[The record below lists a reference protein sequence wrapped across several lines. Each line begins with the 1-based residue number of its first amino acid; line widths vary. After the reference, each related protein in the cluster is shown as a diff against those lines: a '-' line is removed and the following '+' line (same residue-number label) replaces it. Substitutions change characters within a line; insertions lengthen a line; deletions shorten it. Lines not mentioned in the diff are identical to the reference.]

1 MNKRILALALL
12 ALVLALPFTSLA
24 QDMVSAPG
32 EFPIVEEPITL
43 HILMLGHAI
52 VEDFNTNTFTNWY
65 SERTGINLN
74 FDIAPPNEAQEVL
87 NLTIASGDLP
97 DIIVG
102 FSVDPSTLALFG
114 PQGLFLPLSGLI
126 EEQGHFIH
134 DVFAGSPQVRQL
146 ITSPD
151 GEIYGL
157 PQVNECYH
165 CFYSQRAWINSDWLE
180 NVGMGVPQTTEE
192 FVDVLTA
199 FKEQDANGN
208 GDPNDEIPLA
218 AATTG
223 WNPTID
229 GFLMNPF
236 VFSEF
241 TGQNPGPNR
250 FFEMNDGVISQNV
263 TSEGYREGLRYLN
276 RLFEA
281 GLFGEESFT
290 QPMDQIKQQVEGGDA
305 STIGVVIS
313 GAHPNFANI
322 GGDRWIKYV
331 AVPSL
336 EGPTGLRQAPFNPW
350 GVSSGQCIIN
360 SQTEHPVAAFKWC
373 DGLYDRET
381 TLRSVFGIPQWEA
394 AEGEEGQWRWAEE
407 GEPALGGDEFEAIW
421 RRLSTFGS
429 LQNVHWAQRGPSYR
443 PNHLRLGEVR
453 REDAAGLEV
462 VLLEETRV
470 AYEPYARAIE
480 DLIPPLAFTTAQA
493 AEVTELRLGIYDFAA
508 QLTAEFV
515 LGRQDLDAGWDNF
528 VATVESLGVNRLAE
542 IYQAAYDAQYG
553 G

>member
-1 MNKRILALALL
+1 MSKRIIALMLL
-12 ALVLALPFTSLA
+12 ILVLPLTA
-24 QDMVSAPG
+24 QAQEMVSGPG

-43 HILMLGHAI
+43 NILMLGHAI
-52 VEDFNTNTFTNWY
+52 VEDFSTNTFTQWY

-74 FDIAPPNEAQEVL
+74 FDIAPPNEWQEVL

-102 FSVDPSTLALFG
+102 FNVDPSTLALFG

-126 EEQGHFIH
+126 EEQGHYIH
-134 DVFAGSPQVRQL
+134 EVFEVSPQVRPL

-180 NVGMGVPQTTEE
+180 NVGMDVPQTTEE

-208 GDPNDEIPLA
+208 GDPDDEIPLA

-241 TGQNPGPNR
+241 TGQTPGPNR
-250 FFEMNDGVISQNV
+250 YFEMNDGVISENV
-263 TSEGYREGLRYLN
+263 TSEGYRDGLKYLN
-276 RLFEA
+276 RLYSL

-305 STIGVVIS
+305 PTIGVVIS

-322 GGDRWIKYV
+322 GGDRWKKYI

-350 GVSSGQCIIN
+350 GVGSGQCTIN
-360 SQTEHPVAAFKWC
+360 SQTEHPMAAFKWC

-394 AEGEEGQWRWAEE
+394 AEGEEGQWQWAEE
-407 GEPALGGDEFEAIW
+407 GEPSLGGDEFTSIW

-453 REDAAGLEV
+453 RDDAAGLEV
-462 VLLEETRV
+462 VLYEETKV
-470 AYEPYARAIE
+470 NYEPYARAIE

-493 AEVTELRLGIYDFAA
+493 AEVTDLRLGINDYVA
-508 QLTAEFV
+508 QMTAEFV
-515 LGRQDLDAGWDNF
+515 LGRQDIDAGWDNF
-528 VATVESLGVNRLAE
+528 VATIESLGINRVAE

>member
-1 MNKRILALALL
+1 MFKRRFTFVLLLLILALPLTA
-12 ALVLALPFTSLA
+12 TG
-24 QDMVSAPG
+24 QDMVSGPG

-43 HILMLGHAI
+43 DILMLGHAI
-52 VEDFNTNTFTNWY
+52 VEEFPTNTFTQWY
-65 SERTGINLN
+65 SERTGINLD
-74 FDIAPPNEAQEVL
+74 FDIAPPNEDREVL

-102 FSVDPSTLALFG
+102 FTVNPSTLALFG

-126 EEQGHFIH
+126 EEHGHYINE
-134 DVFAGSPQVRQL
+134 VFEGSPQVRPL

-165 CFYSQRAWINSDWLE
+165 CFYAQRAWINQDWLD
-180 NVGMGVPQTTEE
+180 NVGMGVPQTTDEL
-192 FVDVLTA
+192 FDVLTS

-223 WNPTID
+223 WNTNID

-236 VFSEF
+236 VATEF
-241 TGQNPGPNR
+241 KGNNQ
-250 FFEMNDGVISQNV
+250 FFDMNGGVISQTV
-263 TSEGYREGLRYLN
+263 TSEGYREGLRYLHM
-276 RLFEA
+276 LFAA

-290 QPMDQIKQQVEGGDA
+290 QPADQVKQQVEGGDT
-305 STIGVVIS
+305 STIGVVLA
-313 GAHPNFANI
+313 GAHSVFANI
-322 GGDRWIKYV
+322 GGDRWLRYV
-331 AVPSL
+331 AIPSL
-336 EGPTGLRQAPFNPW
+336 EGPMGVRQAPFNPW
-350 GVSSGQCIIN
+350 GVGSGQCVIN
-360 SQTEHPVAAFKWC
+360 AKTEHPEAAFKWC

-381 TLRSVFGIPQWEA
+381 TLRSVFGVPQWEA
-394 AEGEEGQWRWAEE
+394 EAAGEAGQWRWAEE
-407 GEPALGGDEFEAIW
+407 GEPALGPEFESIW
-421 RRLSTFGS
+421 RRLSTFGT

-453 REDAAGLEV
+453 RDDAGGLEV
-462 VLLEETRV
+462 VLYEQTK
-470 AYEPYARAIE
+470 ANYEPYARDIA
-480 DLIPPLAFTTAQA
+480 DVIPPLAFTTAQA
-493 AEVTELRLGIYDFAA
+493 AEVTELRLGINDYVA

-515 LGRQDLDAGWDNF
+515 LGRQDLAAGWDNF
-528 VATVESLGVNRLAE
+528 VATLEALGINRMVE
-542 IYQAAYDAQYG
+542 IYQTAYDAQYG

>member
-1 MNKRILALALL
+1 MTRKLQTLVLLLALL
-12 ALVLALPFTSLA
+12 ALPLMA
-24 QDMVSAPG
+24 QSQDVSGPG
-32 EFPIVEEPITL
+32 EFPIVDEPITL
-43 HILMLGHAI
+43 NVLMLGHAI
-52 VEDFNTNTFTNWY
+52 VEDFNTNTFTHWY
-65 SERTGINLN
+65 SERTGISVE

-97 DIIVG
+97 DVIVG
-102 FSVDPSTLALFG
+102 FTVDPSTLALFG
-114 PQGLFLPLSGLI
+114 PQGLFLPLSDLI
-126 EEQGHFIH
+126 ESQGHYVH
-134 DVFAGSPQVRQL
+134 EVFAGSPQVLPL

-151 GEIYGL
+151 GEVYGL

-165 CFYSQRAWINSDWLE
+165 CFYSQRAWINSDWLA

-208 GDPNDEIPLA
+208 GDPDDEIPLA

-223 WNPTID
+223 WNGNID
-229 GFLMNPF
+229 GFLLNPF
-236 VFSEF
+236 VLSEF
-241 TGQNPGPNR
+241 NGQNR
-250 FFEMNDGVISQNV
+250 YFEQNNGVITQNV

-276 RLFEA
+276 RLFSA

-290 QPMDQIKQQVEGGDA
+290 QPMGQVKQQVEGGDA
-305 STIGVVIS
+305 PTIGVVIA
-313 GAHPNFANI
+313 GAHSNFSNI
-322 GGDRWIKYV
+322 GGDRWKKYV

-336 EGPTGLRQAPFNPW
+336 EGPSGLRQAPFNPW
-350 GVSSGQCIIN
+350 GVGSGQCVIN
-360 SQTEHPVAAFKWC
+360 AQTEHPVAAFKWC
-373 DGLYDRET
+373 DGLYERET
-381 TLRSVFGIPQWEA
+381 TLRSVFGIPLWEA
-394 AEGEEGQWRWAEE
+394 AEGEDGQWRWAEA

-453 REDAAGLEV
+453 RDDAGGLEV

-470 AYEPYARAIE
+470 AYEPHARDIE
-480 DLIPPLAFTTAQA
+480 DLIPPLALTTAQA
-493 AEVTELRLGIYDFAA
+493 AEVTELRLAITDYVA
-508 QLTAEFV
+508 QMTAEFV
-515 LGRQDLDAGWDNF
+515 LGRTSIDDGWDSF
-528 VATVESLGVNRLAE
+528 VATLESLGINRMAE

>member
-1 MNKRILALALL
+1 MTRRICALAILILALALPL
-12 ALVLALPFTSLA
+12 TASGQEA
-24 QDMVSAPG
+24 VSGPG
-32 EFPIVEEPITL
+32 EFPIVEEAITL
-43 HILMLGHAI
+43 DVLMLGHAI
-52 VEDFNTNTFTNWY
+52 VEDFNTNTFTDWY
-65 SERTGINLN
+65 SAKTGISVN
-74 FDIAPPNEAQEVL
+74 FSIAPPNEAQEVL

-97 DIIVG
+97 DVIVG
-102 FSVDPSTLALFG
+102 FTVDPSTLALFG
-114 PQGLFLPLSGLI
+114 PQGLFLPLGGLI

-134 DVFAGSPQVRQL
+134 EVFAGSPQVLPL

-180 NVGMGVPQTTEE
+180 NVGMGVPETTDQL
-192 FVDVLTA
+192 VDVLTA

-223 WNPTID
+223 WNGNID

-236 VFSEF
+236 VLSEF
-241 TGQNPGPNR
+241 NGQNR
-250 FFEMNDGVISQNV
+250 FFEQNDGVISQTV

-276 RLFEA
+276 QLFSA

-305 STIGVVIS
+305 PTIGVVIS

-322 GGDRWIKYV
+322 GGDRWLKYV

-336 EGPTGLRQAPFNPW
+336 EGPSGLRQAPFNPW
-350 GVSSGQCIIN
+350 GVGSGQCVIN
-360 SQTEHPVAAFKWC
+360 ARTEHPTAAFKWC

-381 TLRSVFGIPQWEA
+381 TLRSVFGIPLWEA
-394 AEGEEGQWRWAEE
+394 EAQGVEGQWRWAEE
-407 GEPALGGDEFEAIW
+407 GEPALGGDEFESIW

-453 REDAAGLEV
+453 RDDAGGLEV

-470 AYEPYARAIE
+470 AYEPYARDIE
-480 DLIPPLAFTTAQA
+480 DLIPPLALTTAQA
-493 AEVTELRLGIYDFAA
+493 AEVTELRLAITDYVA
-508 QLTAEFV
+508 QMTAEFV
-515 LGRQDLDAGWDNF
+515 LGRQDIDAGWDNF
-528 VATVESLGVNRLAE
+528 VATLEALGINRMAE

>member
-1 MNKRILALALL
+1 
-12 ALVLALPFTSLA
+12 
-24 QDMVSAPG
+24 MVSGPG
-32 EFPIVEEPITL
+32 EFPIVDEPITL
-43 HILMLGHAI
+43 NILMLGHAI
-52 VEDFNTNTFTNWY
+52 VEDFNTNTFTHWY

-74 FDIAPPNEAQEVL
+74 FDIAPPNEWQEVL

-102 FSVDPSTLALFG
+102 FTVDPSTLALFG
-114 PQGLFLPLSGLI
+114 PQGLFLPLSDLI

-134 DVFAGSPQVRQL
+134 DVFAGSPQVLPL

-165 CFYSQRAWINSDWLE
+165 CFYSQRAWINSDWLA
-180 NVGMGVPQTTEE
+180 NVGMDVPQTTDE

-223 WNPTID
+223 WNGNID
-229 GFLMNPF
+229 GFLLNPF
-236 VFSEF
+236 VLSEF
-241 TGQNPGPNR
+241 AGQNR
-250 FFEMNDGVISQNV
+250 FFEQNDGVITQNV

-276 RLFEA
+276 RLFSA

-305 STIGVVIS
+305 PTIGVVIS

-350 GVSSGQCIIN
+350 GVASGQCTIN

-373 DGLYDRET
+373 DGLYDREA

-407 GEPALGGDEFEAIW
+407 GEGALGGDAFEAIW
-421 RRLSTFGS
+421 RRLSTFGT

-453 REDAAGLEV
+453 RDDAAGLEV

-470 AYEPYARAIE
+470 AYEPYARSIE

-493 AEVTELRLGIYDFAA
+493 AEVTELRLGINDYVA
-508 QLTAEFV
+508 QMTAEFV

-528 VATVESLGVNRLAE
+528 VATLESLGVNRLAE

>member
-1 MNKRILALALL
+1 MSKRIFT
-12 ALVLALPFTSLA
+12 LVLLLCLLSLPMSA
-24 QDMVSAPG
+24 AGQDAVSAPG
-32 EFPIVEEPITL
+32 EFPVVEEPITL
-43 HILMLGHAI
+43 NILMLGHAI
-52 VEDFNTNTFTNWY
+52 VEDFPTNSFTHWY

-74 FDIAPPNEAQEVL
+74 FDIAPPNEGTEVL

-97 DIIVG
+97 DIMVG
-102 FSVDPSTLALFG
+102 FNVDPSTLALFG

-126 EEQGHFIH
+126 EEQGHYIH
-134 DVFAGSPQVRQL
+134 EVFEVSPQVRPL

-165 CFYSQRAWINSDWLE
+165 CFYSQRAWINSDWLA
-180 NVGMGVPQTTEE
+180 NLGLAVPTTTDE
-192 FVDVLTA
+192 FIDVLTA

-208 GDPNDEIPLA
+208 GDPNDEVPLA

-223 WNPTID
+223 WNANID
-229 GFLMNPF
+229 GFLLNPF

-241 TGQNPGPNR
+241 NGQNR
-250 FFEMNDGVISQNV
+250 HFEMNDGVITQNV
-263 TSEGYREGLRYLN
+263 TSEGYREGLRFLKT
-276 RLFEA
+276 LFSN

-290 QPMDQIKQQVEGGDA
+290 QPMPQIKQQVEGGDA
-305 STIGVVIS
+305 PTVGVVIA
-313 GAHPNFANI
+313 GAHSNFSNI

-336 EGPTGLRQAPFNPW
+336 IGPSGLQQAPFNPW
-350 GVSSGQCIIN
+350 GVGSGQCVIN
-360 SQTEHPVAAFKWC
+360 ARTEHPVAAFKWC

-381 TLRSVFGIPQWEA
+381 TLRSVFGIPQWEV
-394 AEGEEGQWRWAEE
+394 AEGEAGQWRWAEE
-407 GEPALGGDEFEAIW
+407 GEPALGGDEYESIW

-453 REDAAGLEV
+453 RDDAAGLEV
-462 VLLEETRV
+462 VLLEQTR
-470 AYEPYARAIE
+470 ANYEPHARDIA
-480 DLIPPLAFTTAQA
+480 DVIPPLAMTTAQA
-493 AEVTELRLGIYDFAA
+493 AEVTDLRLGITDYVA
-508 QLTAEFV
+508 QMTAEFV
-515 LGRQDLDAGWDNF
+515 LGRTDLDAGWDTF
-528 VATVESLGVNRLAE
+528 VATLEAMGVNRVAE
-542 IYQAAYDAQYG
+542 IYQTAYDAQYG

>member
-1 MNKRILALALL
+1 MFKRRFTFVLLLLILALPLTA
-12 ALVLALPFTSLA
+12 TG
-24 QDMVSAPG
+24 QDMVSGPG

-43 HILMLGHAI
+43 DILMLGHAI
-52 VEDFNTNTFTNWY
+52 VEEFPTNTFTQWY
-65 SERTGINLN
+65 SERTGINLD
-74 FDIAPPNEAQEVL
+74 FDIAPPNEDREVL

-102 FSVDPSTLALFG
+102 FTVNPSTLALFG

-126 EEQGHFIH
+126 EEHGHYINE
-134 DVFAGSPQVRQL
+134 VFEGSPQVRPL

-165 CFYSQRAWINSDWLE
+165 CFYAQRAWINQDWLD
-180 NVGMGVPQTTEE
+180 NVGMGVPQTTDEL
-192 FVDVLTA
+192 FDVLTA

-223 WNPTID
+223 WNTNID

-236 VFSEF
+236 VATEF
-241 TGQNPGPNR
+241 KGNNQ
-250 FFEMNDGVISQNV
+250 FFDMNGGVISQTV
-263 TSEGYREGLRYLN
+263 TSEGYREGLRYLHT
-276 RLFEA
+276 LFAA

-290 QPMDQIKQQVEGGDA
+290 QPADQVKQQVEGGDT
-305 STIGVVIS
+305 STIGVVLA
-313 GAHPNFANI
+313 GAHSVFANI
-322 GGDRWIKYV
+322 GGDRWLRYV
-331 AVPSL
+331 AIPSL
-336 EGPTGLRQAPFNPW
+336 EGPMGVRQAPFNPW
-350 GVSSGQCIIN
+350 GVGSGQCVIN
-360 SQTEHPVAAFKWC
+360 AKTEHPEAAFKWC

-381 TLRSVFGIPQWEA
+381 TLRSVFGVPQWEA
-394 AEGEEGQWRWAEE
+394 EAAGEAGQWRWAEE
-407 GEPALGGDEFEAIW
+407 GEPALGPEFESIW
-421 RRLSTFGS
+421 RRLSTFGT

-453 REDAAGLEV
+453 RDDAGGLEV
-462 VLLEETRV
+462 VLYEQTK
-470 AYEPYARAIE
+470 ANYEPYARDIA
-480 DLIPPLAFTTAQA
+480 DVIPPLAFTTAQA
-493 AEVTELRLGIYDFAA
+493 AEVTELRLGIIDYVA

-515 LGRQDLDAGWDNF
+515 LGRQDLAAGWDNF
-528 VATVESLGVNRLAE
+528 VATLEALGINRMVE
-542 IYQAAYDAQYG
+542 IYQTAYDAQYG

>member
-1 MNKRILALALL
+1 MFKRRFTFVLLLLILALPLTA
-12 ALVLALPFTSLA
+12 TG
-24 QDMVSAPG
+24 QDMVSGPG

-43 HILMLGHAI
+43 DILMLGHAI
-52 VEDFNTNTFTNWY
+52 VEEFPTNTFTQWY
-65 SERTGINLN
+65 SERTGINLD
-74 FDIAPPNEAQEVL
+74 FDIAPPNEDREVL

-102 FSVDPSTLALFG
+102 FTVNPSTLALFG

-126 EEQGHFIH
+126 EEHGHYINE
-134 DVFAGSPQVRQL
+134 VFEGSPQVRPL

-165 CFYSQRAWINSDWLE
+165 CFYAQRAWINQDWLD
-180 NVGMGVPQTTEE
+180 NVGMGVPQTTDEL
-192 FVDVLTA
+192 FDVLTA

-223 WNPTID
+223 WNTNID

-236 VFSEF
+236 VATEF
-241 TGQNPGPNR
+241 KGNNQ
-250 FFEMNDGVISQNV
+250 FFDMNGGVISQTV
-263 TSEGYREGLRYLN
+263 TSEGYREGLRYLHM
-276 RLFEA
+276 LFAA

-290 QPMDQIKQQVEGGDA
+290 QPADQVKQQVEGGDT
-305 STIGVVIS
+305 STIGVVLA
-313 GAHPNFANI
+313 GAHSVFANI
-322 GGDRWIKYV
+322 GGDRWLRYV
-331 AVPSL
+331 AIPSL
-336 EGPTGLRQAPFNPW
+336 EGPMGVRQAPFNPW
-350 GVSSGQCIIN
+350 GVGSGQCVIN
-360 SQTEHPVAAFKWC
+360 AKTEHPEAAFKWC

-381 TLRSVFGIPQWEA
+381 TLRSVFGVPQWEA
-394 AEGEEGQWRWAEE
+394 EAAGEAGQWRWAEE
-407 GEPALGGDEFEAIW
+407 GEPALGPEFESIW
-421 RRLSTFGS
+421 RRLSTFGT

-453 REDAAGLEV
+453 RDDAGGLEV
-462 VLLEETRV
+462 VLYEQTK
-470 AYEPYARAIE
+470 ANYEPYARDIA
-480 DLIPPLAFTTAQA
+480 DVIPPLAFTTAQA
-493 AEVTELRLGIYDFAA
+493 AEVTELRLGINDYVA

-515 LGRQDLDAGWDNF
+515 LGRQDLAAGWDNF
-528 VATVESLGVNRLAE
+528 VATLEALGINRMVE
-542 IYQAAYDAQYG
+542 IYQTAYDAQYG

>member
-1 MNKRILALALL
+1 MSKRIIALTLL
-12 ALVLALPFTSLA
+12 ILVLALPLTASG
-24 QDMVSAPG
+24 QEMVSGPG

-43 HILMLGHAI
+43 NILMLGHAI
-52 VEDFNTNTFTNWY
+52 VEDFSTNTFTNWY

-102 FSVDPSTLALFG
+102 FDVDPSTLALFG
-114 PQGLFLPLSGLI
+114 PQGLFLPLNDLI

-134 DVFAGSPQVRQL
+134 EVFEVSPQVRPL

-165 CFYSQRAWINSDWLE
+165 CFYSQRAWINSDWLA
-180 NVGMGVPQTTEE
+180 NVGMDVPQTTEE

-208 GDPNDEIPLA
+208 GDPDDEIPLA

-229 GFLMNPF
+229 GFLLNPF

-250 FFEMNDGVISQNV
+250 YFEMNDGVITQNV

-276 RLFEA
+276 RLFAA

-305 STIGVVIS
+305 PTIGVVIS

-322 GGDRWIKYV
+322 GGDRWKKYI

-350 GVSSGQCIIN
+350 GVGSGQCTIN
-360 SQTEHPVAAFKWC
+360 SRTEHPVAAFKWC

-394 AEGEEGQWRWAEE
+394 AEGEEGQWQWAEE
-407 GEPALGGDEFEAIW
+407 GEPSLGGEEFPAIW

-453 REDAAGLEV
+453 RDDAAGLEV
-462 VLLEETRV
+462 VLYEETKV
-470 AYEPYARAIE
+470 NYEPYARDIE

-493 AEVTELRLGIYDFAA
+493 AEVTDLRLGINDFVA
-508 QLTAEFV
+508 QMTAEFV
-515 LGRQDLDAGWDNF
+515 LGRQDIDAGWDNF
-528 VATVESLGVNRLAE
+528 VATLESLGINRVAE

>member
-1 MNKRILALALL
+1 MSKRIIALSLFVLLLSLPLAA
-12 ALVLALPFTSLA
+12 SG
-24 QDMVSAPG
+24 QDMVSGPG

-43 HILMLGHAI
+43 DILMLGHAI
-52 VEDFNTNTFTNWY
+52 VEDFNTNTFTHWY
-65 SERTGINLN
+65 SERTGINLT
-74 FDIAPPNEAQEVL
+74 FDIAPPNEWQEVL

-102 FSVDPSTLALFG
+102 FTVDPSTLALFG

-126 EEQGHFIH
+126 EEHGHFIH
-134 DVFAGSPQVRQL
+134 EVFEGSPQVRPL
-146 ITSPD
+146 VTSPD

-165 CFYSQRAWINSDWLE
+165 CFYSQRAWINSDWLA
-180 NVGMGVPQTTEE
+180 NVGMDVPQTTEE

-223 WNPTID
+223 WNGNID
-229 GFLMNPF
+229 GFLLNPF
-236 VFSEF
+236 VLSEF
-241 TGQNPGPNR
+241 TGQNR
-250 FFEMNDGVISQNV
+250 FFEQNDGVISQTV
-263 TSEGYREGLRYLN
+263 TSEGYREGLRYLH
-276 RLFEA
+276 RLFAA

-305 STIGVVIS
+305 PTIGVVIS

-322 GGDRWIKYV
+322 GGERWLKYV

-350 GVSSGQCIIN
+350 GVGSGQCTI
-360 SQTEHPVAAFKWC
+360 SSRTEHPVAAFKWC
-373 DGLYDRET
+373 DGLYERET

-394 AEGEEGQWRWAEE
+394 AEGEDGQWRWAEE
-407 GEPALGGDEFEAIW
+407 GEPALGGDEFETIW

-453 REDAAGLEV
+453 REDAGGLEV

-470 AYEPYARAIE
+470 AYEPYARDIE

-493 AEVTELRLGIYDFAA
+493 AEVTELRLGINDYVA
-508 QLTAEFV
+508 QMTAEFV
-515 LGRQDLDAGWDNF
+515 LGRQDLDSGWDNF
-528 VATVESLGVNRLAE
+528 VATLESLGVNRLAE

>member
-1 MNKRILALALL
+1 MFKRRFTFVLLLLILALPLTA
-12 ALVLALPFTSLA
+12 TG
-24 QDMVSAPG
+24 QDMVSGPG

-43 HILMLGHAI
+43 DILMLGHAI
-52 VEDFNTNTFTNWY
+52 VEEFPTNTFTQWY
-65 SERTGINLN
+65 SERTGINLD
-74 FDIAPPNEAQEVL
+74 FDIAPPNEDREVL

-102 FSVDPSTLALFG
+102 FTVNPSTLALFG

-126 EEQGHFIH
+126 EEHGHYINE
-134 DVFAGSPQVRQL
+134 VFEGSPQVRPL

-165 CFYSQRAWINSDWLE
+165 CFYAQRAWINQDWLD
-180 NVGMGVPQTTEE
+180 NVGMGVPQTTDEL
-192 FVDVLTA
+192 FDVLTA

-223 WNPTID
+223 WNTNID

-236 VFSEF
+236 VATEF
-241 TGQNPGPNR
+241 KGNNQ
-250 FFEMNDGVISQNV
+250 FFDMNGGVISQTV
-263 TSEGYREGLRYLN
+263 TSEGYREGLRYLHT
-276 RLFEA
+276 LFAA

-290 QPMDQIKQQVEGGDA
+290 QPADQVKQQVEGGDT
-305 STIGVVIS
+305 STIGVVLA
-313 GAHPNFANI
+313 GAHSVFANI
-322 GGDRWIKYV
+322 GGDRWLKYV
-331 AVPSL
+331 AIPSL
-336 EGPTGLRQAPFNPW
+336 EGPMGVRQAPFNPW
-350 GVSSGQCIIN
+350 GVGSGQCVIN
-360 SQTEHPVAAFKWC
+360 AKTEHPEAAFKWC

-381 TLRSVFGIPQWEA
+381 TLRSVFGVPQWEA
-394 AEGEEGQWRWAEE
+394 EAAGEAGQWRWAEE
-407 GEPALGGDEFEAIW
+407 GEPALGPEFESIW
-421 RRLSTFGS
+421 RRLSTFGT

-453 REDAAGLEV
+453 RDDAGGLEV
-462 VLLEETRV
+462 VLYEQTK
-470 AYEPYARAIE
+470 ANYEPYARDIA
-480 DLIPPLAFTTAQA
+480 DVIPPLAFTTAQA
-493 AEVTELRLGIYDFAA
+493 AEVTELRLGINDYVA

-515 LGRQDLDAGWDNF
+515 LGRQDLAAGWDNF
-528 VATVESLGVNRLAE
+528 VATLEALGINRMVE
-542 IYQAAYDAQYG
+542 IYQTAYDAQYG

>member
-1 MNKRILALALL
+1 MSKRLL
-12 ALVLALPFTSLA
+12 ALTVFVLLLALPLTASG
-24 QDMVSAPG
+24 QDTVSGAG
-32 EFPIVEEPITL
+32 EFPIVDEPITL
-43 HILMLGHAI
+43 DILMLGHAI
-52 VEDFNTNTFTNWY
+52 VEDFNTNTFTDWY
-65 SERTGINLN
+65 SARTGINLS
-74 FDIAPPNEAQEVL
+74 FDIAPPNEWQEVL

-102 FSVDPSTLALFG
+102 FNVDPSTLALFG
-114 PQGLFLPLSGLI
+114 PQGLFLPLSDLI
-126 EEQGHFIH
+126 EEQGHYIH
-134 DVFAGSPQVRQL
+134 EVFAGSPQVRPL
-146 ITSPD
+146 VTSPD

-165 CFYSQRAWINSDWLE
+165 CFYSQRAWINSDWLA
-180 NVGMGVPQTTEE
+180 NVGMDVPQTTEE
-192 FVDVLTA
+192 LVDVLTA

-223 WNPTID
+223 WNGNID
-229 GFLMNPF
+229 GFLLNPF
-236 VFSEF
+236 VLSEF
-241 TGQNPGPNR
+241 TGQNR
-250 FFEMNDGVISQNV
+250 FFEQNDGVITQTV
-263 TSEGYREGLRYLN
+263 TSEGYREGLAYLH
-276 RLFEA
+276 RLFSN

-305 STIGVVIS
+305 PTIGVVIS

-322 GGDRWIKYV
+322 GGERWKKYV

-336 EGPTGLRQAPFNPW
+336 EGPSGLRQAPFNPW
-350 GVSSGQCIIN
+350 GVGSGQCVIN
-360 SQTEHPVAAFKWC
+360 ARTEHPTAAFKWC

-381 TLRSVFGIPQWEA
+381 TLRSVFGIPEWEA
-394 AEGEEGQWRWAEE
+394 AEGEDGQWRWAEE
-407 GEPALGGDEFEAIW
+407 GEPSLGGEGFDSIW

-453 REDAAGLEV
+453 RDDAAGLEV
-462 VLLEETRV
+462 VLYEETKV

-480 DLIPPLAFTTAQA
+480 DLIPPLALTTAQA
-493 AEVTELRLGIYDFAA
+493 AEVTELRLAITDYVA
-508 QLTAEFV
+508 QMTAEFV
-515 LGRQDLDAGWDNF
+515 LGRQDIDAGWDGF
-528 VATVESLGVNRLAE
+528 VATLESLGINRMAE
-542 IYQAAYDAQYG
+542 IYQAAYEAQYG

>member
-1 MNKRILALALL
+1 MSKRLIALCLFALM
-12 ALVLALPFTSLA
+12 LALPLA
-24 QDMVSAPG
+24 ASGQEMVSGPG

-43 HILMLGHAI
+43 NILMLGHAI
-52 VEDFNTNTFTNWY
+52 VEDFNTNVFTDWY
-65 SERTGINLN
+65 SERTGINLS

-102 FSVDPSTLALFG
+102 FTVDPSTLALFG
-114 PQGLFLPLSGLI
+114 PQGLFLPLSDLI

-134 DVFAGSPQVRQL
+134 EVFEGSPQVRPL
-146 ITSPD
+146 VTSPD

-165 CFYSQRAWINSDWLE
+165 CFYSQRAWINSDWLA
-180 NVGMGVPQTTEE
+180 NVGMDVPQTTDE

-223 WNPTID
+223 WNGNID
-229 GFLMNPF
+229 GFLLNPF
-236 VFSEF
+236 VLSEF
-241 TGQNPGPNR
+241 TGQNR
-250 FFEMNDGVISQNV
+250 FVEQNDGVISQTV
-263 TSEGYREGLRYLN
+263 TSDGYREGLRYLH
-276 RLFEA
+276 RLFSN

-305 STIGVVIS
+305 PTIGVVIS

-331 AVPSL
+331 AVPAL

-350 GVSSGQCIIN
+350 GVGSGQCTIS

-373 DGLYDRET
+373 DGLYERET

-407 GEPALGGDEFEAIW
+407 GEGALGGDEFEAIW
-421 RRLSTFGS
+421 RRLSTFGT

-480 DLIPPLAFTTAQA
+480 DLIPPLALTRAQA
-493 AEVTELRLGIYDFAA
+493 AEVTELRLTVTDFVA
-508 QLTAEFV
+508 QMTAEFV
-515 LGRQDLDAGWDNF
+515 LGRQDIDTGWDNF
-528 VATVESLGVNRLAE
+528 VATVESLGVNRLVE
-542 IYQAAYDAQYG
+542 IYQTAYDAQYG

>member
-1 MNKRILALALL
+1 MSKRIIALMLL
-12 ALVLALPFTSLA
+12 ILVLPLTA
-24 QDMVSAPG
+24 QAQEMVSGPG

-43 HILMLGHAI
+43 NILMLGHAI
-52 VEDFNTNTFTNWY
+52 VEDFSTNTFTNWY

-74 FDIAPPNEAQEVL
+74 FDIAPPNEWQEVL

-102 FSVDPSTLALFG
+102 FNVDPSTLALFG
-114 PQGLFLPLSGLI
+114 PQGLFLPLSDLI

-134 DVFAGSPQVRQL
+134 EVFEVSPQVRPL

-180 NVGMGVPQTTEE
+180 NVGMDVPQTTEE

-208 GDPNDEIPLA
+208 GDPDDEIPLA

-241 TGQNPGPNR
+241 TGQTPGPNR
-250 FFEMNDGVISQNV
+250 YFEMNDGVISQNV
-263 TSEGYREGLRYLN
+263 TSEGYRDGLKYLN
-276 RLFEA
+276 RLYSL

-305 STIGVVIS
+305 PTIGVVIS

-322 GGDRWIKYV
+322 GGDRWKKYI

-350 GVSSGQCIIN
+350 GVGSGQCTIN
-360 SQTEHPVAAFKWC
+360 SQTEHPMAAFKWC

-394 AEGEEGQWRWAEE
+394 AEGEEGQWQWAEE
-407 GEPALGGDEFEAIW
+407 GEPSLGGDEFTSIW

-453 REDAAGLEV
+453 RDDAAGLEV
-462 VLLEETRV
+462 VLYEETKV
-470 AYEPYARAIE
+470 NYEPYARAIE

-493 AEVTELRLGIYDFAA
+493 AEVTDLRLGINDYVA
-508 QLTAEFV
+508 QMTAEFV
-515 LGRQDLDAGWDNF
+515 LGRQDIDAGWDNF
-528 VATVESLGVNRLAE
+528 VATIESLGINRVAE

>member
-1 MNKRILALALL
+1 
-12 ALVLALPFTSLA
+12 
-24 QDMVSAPG
+24 
-32 EFPIVEEPITL
+32 
-43 HILMLGHAI
+43 MLGHAI
-52 VEDFNTNTFTNWY
+52 VEDFNTNTFTDWY
-65 SERTGINLN
+65 SERTGININ
-74 FDIAPPNEAQEVL
+74 FSIAPPNEGTEVL

-102 FSVDPSTLALFG
+102 FTVDPSTLALFG
-114 PQGLFLPLSGLI
+114 PQGLFLPLNDLI
-126 EEQGHFIH
+126 ESQGHYIH
-134 DVFAGSPQVRQL
+134 EVFAGSPQVRPL
-146 ITSPD
+146 VTSPD

-165 CFYSQRAWINSDWLE
+165 CFYSQRAWINSDWLAA
-180 NVGMGVPQTTEE
+180 VGMDVPQTTEE
-192 FVDVLTA
+192 FFDVLTA

-223 WNPTID
+223 WNGNID

-241 TGQNPGPNR
+241 AGQNR
-250 FFEMNDGVISQNV
+250 FFEQNDGVITQNV
-263 TSEGYREGLRYLN
+263 TSEGYREGLRYLH
-276 RLFEA
+276 RLYAA

-305 STIGVVIS
+305 PTIGVVIS

-322 GGDRWIKYV
+322 GGDRWQKYV

-336 EGPTGLRQAPFNPW
+336 EGPSGLRQAPFNPW
-350 GVSSGQCIIN
+350 GVGSGQCTIN
-360 SQTEHPVAAFKWC
+360 SRTEHPAAAFKWC
-373 DGLYDRET
+373 DGLYDREA

-407 GEPALGGDEFEAIW
+407 GEGALGGDEFEAIW
-421 RRLSTFGS
+421 RRLSTFGT

-453 REDAAGLEV
+453 RDDAGGLEV

-470 AYEPYARAIE
+470 AYEPYARDIE
-480 DLIPPLAFTTAQA
+480 DLIPPLALTTMQA
-493 AEVTELRLGIYDFAA
+493 AEVTELRLAITDYVA
-508 QLTAEFV
+508 QMTAEFV

-528 VATVESLGVNRLAE
+528 VATLESLGINRVAE
-542 IYQAAYDAQYG
+542 IYQVAYDAQYG

>member
-1 MNKRILALALL
+1 MFKRLISIII
-12 ALVLALPFTSLA
+12 LVLLLSLPLTA
-24 QDMVSAPG
+24 VGQDMVSGPG

-43 HILMLGHAI
+43 EVLMLGHAI
-52 VEDFNTNTFTNWY
+52 VEDFSTNTFTNWY
-65 SERTGINLN
+65 SERTGINLD
-74 FDIAPPNEAQEVL
+74 FDIAPPNEMQAVL

-97 DIIVG
+97 DVIVG
-102 FSVDPSTLALFG
+102 FTVDPSTLALFG
-114 PQGLFLPLSGLI
+114 PQGLFLPLSDLI

-134 DVFAGSPQVRQL
+134 EVFDVSPQVRPL

-180 NVGMGVPQTTEE
+180 NVGMGVPQTTDE
-192 FVDVLTA
+192 FIDVLTA

-223 WNPTID
+223 WNGNID
-229 GFLMNPF
+229 GFLLNPF
-236 VFSEF
+236 VLSEF
-241 TGQNPGPNR
+241 SGQNR
-250 FFEMNDGVISQNV
+250 FFELNDGVISQTV
-263 TSEGYREGLRYLN
+263 TSEGYREGLRYLKQ
-276 RLFEA
+276 LYSL

-305 STIGVVIS
+305 PTIGVVIS

-322 GGDRWIKYV
+322 GGDRWKKYV

-336 EGPTGLRQAPFNPW
+336 EGPSGLRQAPFNPW
-350 GVSSGQCIIN
+350 GVGSGQCVIN
-360 SQTEHPVAAFKWC
+360 AQTEHPTTAFKWC

-381 TLRSVFGIPQWEA
+381 TLRSVFGVPQWEA
-394 AEGEEGQWRWAEE
+394 AEGEDGQWRWAEA
-407 GEPALGGDEFEAIW
+407 GEPSLGGDEFESIW

-453 REDAAGLEV
+453 RDDTAGLEI
-462 VLLEETRV
+462 VLFEQTKV
-470 AYEPYARAIE
+470 NYEPYARAIE

-493 AEVTELRLGIYDFAA
+493 AEVTELRLGITDFVA
-508 QLTAEFV
+508 QMTAEFV

-528 VATVESLGVNRLAE
+528 VATIEALGIDRMVE
-542 IYQAAYDAQYG
+542 IYQVAYDAQFG

>member
-1 MNKRILALALL
+1 MSKRIIALTLL
-12 ALVLALPFTSLA
+12 ILVLPLMA
-24 QDMVSAPG
+24 QAQEMVSGPG

-43 HILMLGHAI
+43 NILMLGHAI
-52 VEDFNTNTFTNWY
+52 VEDFSTNTFTNWY

-74 FDIAPPNEAQEVL
+74 FDIAPPNEWQEVL

-102 FSVDPSTLALFG
+102 FNVDPSTLALFG

-126 EEQGHFIH
+126 EEQGHYIH
-134 DVFAGSPQVRQL
+134 EVFETSPQVRPL

-180 NVGMGVPQTTEE
+180 NVGMDVPQTTEE

-208 GDPNDEIPLA
+208 GDPDDEIPLA

-241 TGQNPGPNR
+241 TGQTPGPNR
-250 FFEMNDGVISQNV
+250 YFEMNDGVITENV
-263 TSEGYREGLRYLN
+263 TSEGYRDGLKYLN
-276 RLFEA
+276 RLYSL

-305 STIGVVIS
+305 PTIGVVIS

-322 GGDRWIKYV
+322 GGDRWKKYI

-350 GVSSGQCIIN
+350 GVGSGQCTIN
-360 SQTEHPVAAFKWC
+360 SRTEHPMAAFKWC
-373 DGLYDRET
+373 DGLYDREA

-394 AEGEEGQWRWAEE
+394 AEGEEGQWQWAEE
-407 GEPALGGDEFEAIW
+407 GEPSLGGDEFTSIW

-453 REDAAGLEV
+453 RDDAAGLEV
-462 VLLEETRV
+462 VLYEETK
-470 AYEPYARAIE
+470 ANYEPYARAIE

-493 AEVTELRLGIYDFAA
+493 AEVTDLRLGINDYVA
-508 QLTAEFV
+508 QMTAEFV
-515 LGRQDLDAGWDNF
+515 LGRQDIDAGWDNF
-528 VATVESLGVNRLAE
+528 VATIESLGINRVAE

>member
-1 MNKRILALALL
+1 MFKRRFTFVLLLLILALPLTA
-12 ALVLALPFTSLA
+12 TG
-24 QDMVSAPG
+24 QDMVSGPG

-43 HILMLGHAI
+43 DILMLGHAI
-52 VEDFNTNTFTNWY
+52 VEEFPTNTFTQWY
-65 SERTGINLN
+65 SERTGINLD
-74 FDIAPPNEAQEVL
+74 FDIAPPNEDREVL

-102 FSVDPSTLALFG
+102 FTVNPSTLALFG
-114 PQGLFLPLSGLI
+114 PQGLFLPLSDLI
-126 EEQGHFIH
+126 EEHGHFIH
-134 DVFAGSPQVRQL
+134 DVFETSPQVRPL

-165 CFYSQRAWINSDWLE
+165 CFYAQRAWINSDWLD
-180 NVGMGVPQTTEE
+180 NVGMGVPQTTDEL
-192 FVDVLTA
+192 FDVLTA

-223 WNPTID
+223 WNTNID

-241 TGQNPGPNR
+241 KGNNQY
-250 FFEMNDGVISQNV
+250 FDMNDGVISTTV
-263 TSEGYREGLRYLN
+263 TSEGYRDGLRYLN
-276 RLFEA
+276 KLFSA

-290 QPMDQIKQQVEGGDA
+290 QPAGQVKQQVEGGDE
-305 STIGVVIS
+305 STIGVVLA
-313 GAHPNFANI
+313 GAHSVFSNI
-322 GGDRWIKYV
+322 GGDRWLKYV
-331 AVPSL
+331 AIPSL
-336 EGPTGLRQAPFNPW
+336 EGPMGVRQAPFNPW
-350 GVSSGQCIIN
+350 GVGSGQCVIN

-381 TLRSVFGIPQWEA
+381 TLRSVFGVPQWEA
-394 AEGEEGQWRWAEE
+394 EAVGEDGQWRWAEE
-407 GEPALGGDEFEAIW
+407 GEPALGPEFDSIW
-421 RRLSTFGS
+421 RRLSTFGT

-453 REDAAGLEV
+453 RDDAAGLEV
-462 VLLEETRV
+462 VLYEQTK
-470 AYEPYARAIE
+470 ANYEPYARDIA
-480 DLIPPLAFTTAQA
+480 DVIPPLAFTTAQA
-493 AEVTELRLGIYDFAA
+493 AEVTELRLGITDFMA
-508 QLTAEFV
+508 QKTAEFA
-515 LGRQDLDAGWDNF
+515 LGRTDLDADWDNF
-528 VATVESLGVNRLAE
+528 VATLDALGVNRIVE
-542 IYQAAYDAQYG
+542 IYQAAYDAQFG

>member
-1 MNKRILALALL
+1 MFKRRFTFVLLLLILALPLTA
-12 ALVLALPFTSLA
+12 TG
-24 QDMVSAPG
+24 QDMVSGPG

-43 HILMLGHAI
+43 DILMLGHAI
-52 VEDFNTNTFTNWY
+52 VEEFPTNTFTQWY
-65 SERTGINLN
+65 SERTGINLD
-74 FDIAPPNEAQEVL
+74 FDIAPPNEDREVL

-102 FSVDPSTLALFG
+102 FTVDPSTLALFG

-126 EEQGHFIH
+126 EEHGHYINE
-134 DVFAGSPQVRQL
+134 VFEGSPQVRPL

-165 CFYSQRAWINSDWLE
+165 CFYAQRAWINQDWLD
-180 NVGMGVPQTTEE
+180 NVGMGVPQTTDEL
-192 FVDVLTA
+192 FDVLTA

-223 WNPTID
+223 WNTNID

-236 VFSEF
+236 VATEF
-241 TGQNPGPNR
+241 KGNNQ
-250 FFEMNDGVISQNV
+250 FFDMNGGVISQTV
-263 TSEGYREGLRYLN
+263 TSEGYREGLRYLHM
-276 RLFEA
+276 LFAA

-290 QPMDQIKQQVEGGDA
+290 QPADQVKQQVEGGDT
-305 STIGVVIS
+305 STIGVVLA
-313 GAHPNFANI
+313 GAHSVFANI
-322 GGDRWIKYV
+322 GGDRWLRYV
-331 AVPSL
+331 AIPSL
-336 EGPTGLRQAPFNPW
+336 EGPMGVRQAPFNPW
-350 GVSSGQCIIN
+350 GVGSGQCVIN
-360 SQTEHPVAAFKWC
+360 AKTEHPEAAFKWC

-381 TLRSVFGIPQWEA
+381 TLRSVFGVPQWEA
-394 AEGEEGQWRWAEE
+394 EAAGEAGQWRWAEE
-407 GEPALGGDEFEAIW
+407 GEPALGPEFESIW
-421 RRLSTFGS
+421 RRLSTFGT

-453 REDAAGLEV
+453 RDDAGGLEV
-462 VLLEETRV
+462 VLYEQTK
-470 AYEPYARAIE
+470 ANYEPYARDIA
-480 DLIPPLAFTTAQA
+480 DVIPPLAFTTAQA
-493 AEVTELRLGIYDFAA
+493 AEVTELRLGIIDYVA

-515 LGRQDLDAGWDNF
+515 LGRQDLAAGWDNF
-528 VATVESLGVNRLAE
+528 VATLEALGINRMVE
-542 IYQAAYDAQYG
+542 IYQTAYDAQYG

>member
-1 MNKRILALALL
+1 M
-12 ALVLALPFTSLA
+12 S
-24 QDMVSAPG
+24 
-32 EFPIVEEPITL
+32 
-43 HILMLGHAI
+43 
-52 VEDFNTNTFTNWY
+52 
-65 SERTGINLN
+65 
-74 FDIAPPNEAQEVL
+74 
-87 NLTIASGDLP
+87 
-97 DIIVG
+97 
-102 FSVDPSTLALFG
+102 
-114 PQGLFLPLSGLI
+114 
-126 EEQGHFIH
+126 
-134 DVFAGSPQVRQL
+134 SPARRRCCPL

-180 NVGMGVPQTTEE
+180 NVGMDVPQTTEE

-223 WNPTID
+223 WNGNID

-236 VFSEF
+236 VLSEF
-241 TGQNPGPNR
+241 CRAESLLRAERRRDYTERHQRRLPR
-250 FFEMNDGVISQNV
+250 RLAL
-263 TSEGYREGLRYLN
+263 SEPDSCS
-276 RLFEA
+276 A

-305 STIGVVIS
+305 PTIGVVIS

-336 EGPTGLRQAPFNPW
+336 EGPTRAAPGALQSLGRRLRPMHHQQP
-350 GVSSGQCIIN
+350 
-360 SQTEHPVAAFKWC
+360 TEHPVAAFKWC

-407 GEPALGGDEFEAIW
+407 GEPALGGDEFESIW
-421 RRLSTFGS
+421 RRLSTFGT

-443 PNHLRLGEVR
+443 PNHLRLGEVSAATTPPAWKSCCSR
-453 REDAAGLEV
+453 RPGSPTSPTRAA
-462 VLLEETRV
+462 
-470 AYEPYARAIE
+470 ID

-493 AEVTELRLGIYDFAA
+493 AEVTELRWHQRLRGADDGRIRPRPSGPRLRLG
-508 QLTAEFV
+508 QLRRHARE
-515 LGRQDLDAGWDNF
+515 LGHQP
-528 VATVESLGVNRLAE
+528 
-542 IYQAAYDAQYG
+542 YG
-553 G
+553 

>member
-1 MNKRILALALL
+1 MFKKSLALL
-12 ALVLALPFTSLA
+12 LTLLLALPFGVA
-24 QDMVSAPG
+24 ADDVSGAG
-32 EFPIVEEPITL
+32 EFPIVSEPITL
-43 HILMLGHAI
+43 DILMLGHAI
-52 VEDFNTNTFTNWY
+52 VEDFPTNHFTNWY
-65 SERTGINLN
+65 SERTGINLS
-74 FDIAPPNEAQEVL
+74 FDIAPPNEGTEVL

-97 DIIVG
+97 DVIVG
-102 FSVDPSTLALFG
+102 FTVDPSTLALFG
-114 PQGLFLPLSGLI
+114 PQGLFLPLSDLI
-126 EEQGHFIH
+126 ESQGHYIH
-134 DVFAGSPQVRQL
+134 EVFAGSPQVRPL

-165 CFYSQRAWINSDWLE
+165 CWYSQRAWINSDWLA
-180 NVGMGVPQTTEE
+180 NVGMDVPQTTDE
-192 FVDVLTA
+192 FMAVLTA

-208 GDPNDEIPLA
+208 GDPDDEIPLA

-223 WNPTID
+223 WNANID

-236 VFSEF
+236 IFSEF
-241 TGQNPGPNR
+241 NGQNR
-250 FFEMNDGVISQNV
+250 FFEMNDGVITQNV
-263 TSEGYREGLRYLN
+263 TSEGYRDGLRYLN
-276 RLFEA
+276 SLFAA

-290 QPMDQIKQQVEGGDA
+290 QPMGQIKQQVEGGDA
-305 STIGVVIS
+305 PTIGVVIA
-313 GAHPNFANI
+313 GAHSNFSNI

-336 EGPTGLRQAPFNPW
+336 EGPSGLRQAPFNPW
-350 GVSSGQCIIN
+350 GVGSGQCVIN

-381 TLRSVFGIPQWEA
+381 TLRSVFGIPLWEA
-394 AEGEEGQWRWAEE
+394 AEGEDGQWRWAEE
-407 GEPALGGDEFEAIW
+407 GEPALGGDEYEAIW

-453 REDAAGLEV
+453 RDDAAGLEV
-462 VLLEETRV
+462 VLLEQTR
-470 AYEPYARAIE
+470 ANYEPYARDIANV
-480 DLIPPLAFTTAQA
+480 IPPLAMTSAQA
-493 AEVTELRLGIYDFAA
+493 AETTELRLAIIDYVA
-508 QLTAEFV
+508 QMTGEFV
-515 LGRQDLDAGWDNF
+515 LGRTDIDAGWDTF
-528 VATVESLGVNRLAE
+528 VATLEAMGINRVAE

>member
-1 MNKRILALALL
+1 MSKRIIALMLL
-12 ALVLALPFTSLA
+12 ILVLPLTA
-24 QDMVSAPG
+24 QAQEMVSGPG

-43 HILMLGHAI
+43 NILMLGHAI
-52 VEDFNTNTFTNWY
+52 VEDFSTNTFTQWY

-74 FDIAPPNEAQEVL
+74 FDIAPPNEWQEVL

-102 FSVDPSTLALFG
+102 FNVDPSTLALFG

-126 EEQGHFIH
+126 EEQGHYIH
-134 DVFAGSPQVRQL
+134 EVFEVSPQVRPL

-180 NVGMGVPQTTEE
+180 NVGMDVPQTTEE

-208 GDPNDEIPLA
+208 GDPDDEIPLA

-241 TGQNPGPNR
+241 TGQTPGPNR
-250 FFEMNDGVISQNV
+250 YFEMNDGVISQNV
-263 TSEGYREGLRYLN
+263 TSEGYRDGLKYLN
-276 RLFEA
+276 RLYSL

-305 STIGVVIS
+305 PTIGVVIS

-322 GGDRWIKYV
+322 GGDRWKKYI

-350 GVSSGQCIIN
+350 GVGSGQCTIN
-360 SQTEHPVAAFKWC
+360 SQTEHPMAAFKWC

-394 AEGEEGQWRWAEE
+394 AEGEEGQWQWAEE
-407 GEPALGGDEFEAIW
+407 GEPSLGGDEFTSIW

-453 REDAAGLEV
+453 RDDAAGLEV
-462 VLLEETRV
+462 VLYEETKV
-470 AYEPYARAIE
+470 NYEPYARAIE

-493 AEVTELRLGIYDFAA
+493 AEVTDLRLGINDYVA
-508 QLTAEFV
+508 QMTAEFV
-515 LGRQDLDAGWDNF
+515 LGRQDIDAGWDNF
-528 VATVESLGVNRLAE
+528 VATIESLGINRVAE

>member
-1 MNKRILALALL
+1 MCKRLL
-12 ALVLALPFTSLA
+12 AFVLFVLVLALPLTA
-24 QDMVSAPG
+24 VGQDMVSGPG

-43 HILMLGHAI
+43 NILMLGHAI
-52 VEDFNTNTFTNWY
+52 VEDFNTNTFTDWY

-74 FDIAPPNEAQEVL
+74 FDIGPPNEAQEVL

-102 FSVDPSTLALFG
+102 FTVDPSTLALFG
-114 PQGLFLPLSGLI
+114 PQGLILPLSDLI

-134 DVFAGSPQVRQL
+134 DVFATSPQVRPL

-180 NVGMGVPQTTEE
+180 NVGMGVPRTTAEL
-192 FVDVLTA
+192 VDVLTA

-223 WNPTID
+223 WNANID

-236 VFSEF
+236 VLSEF
-241 TGQNPGPNR
+241 SGQNR
-250 FFEMNDGVISQNV
+250 FFEQNDGVISQTV
-263 TSEGYREGLRYLN
+263 TSEGYREGLRYLKT
-276 RLFEA
+276 LFQA

-305 STIGVVIS
+305 PTIGVVIS

-322 GGDRWIKYV
+322 GGDRWKKYV

-350 GVSSGQCIIN
+350 GVGSGACVID

-381 TLRSVFGIPQWEA
+381 TLRSVFGVPEWEA
-394 AEGEEGQWRWAEE
+394 AEGEDGQWRWAEA
-407 GEPALGGDEFEAIW
+407 GEPSLGGEEFESIW

-453 REDAAGLEV
+453 RDDTAGLEI
-462 VLLEETRV
+462 VLFEDTKV
-470 AYEPYARAIE
+470 SYEPYARAIE

-493 AEVTELRLGIYDFAA
+493 AEVTELRLSITDFVA
-508 QLTAEFV
+508 QMTAEFV

-528 VATVESLGVNRLAE
+528 VATLEALGIDRVAE
-542 IYQAAYDAQYG
+542 IYQVAYDAQFG

>member
-1 MNKRILALALL
+1 MSKRIFT
-12 ALVLALPFTSLA
+12 LVLLLCLLSLPMSA
-24 QDMVSAPG
+24 AGQDAVSAPG
-32 EFPIVEEPITL
+32 EFPVVEEPITL
-43 HILMLGHAI
+43 NILMLGHAI
-52 VEDFNTNTFTNWY
+52 VEDFPTNSFTHWY

-74 FDIAPPNEAQEVL
+74 FDIAPPNEGTEVL

-97 DIIVG
+97 DIMVG
-102 FSVDPSTLALFG
+102 FNVDPSTLALFG

-126 EEQGHFIH
+126 EEQGHYIH
-134 DVFAGSPQVRQL
+134 EVFEVSPQVRPL

-165 CFYSQRAWINSDWLE
+165 CFYSQRAWINSDWLD
-180 NVGMGVPQTTEE
+180 NLGLAVPTTTDE
-192 FVDVLTA
+192 FIDVLTA

-208 GDPNDEIPLA
+208 GDPNDEVPLA

-223 WNPTID
+223 WNANID
-229 GFLMNPF
+229 GFLLNPF

-241 TGQNPGPNR
+241 NGQNR
-250 FFEMNDGVISQNV
+250 HFEMNDGVITQNV
-263 TSEGYREGLRYLN
+263 TSEGYREGLRFLKT
-276 RLFEA
+276 LFSN

-290 QPMDQIKQQVEGGDA
+290 QPMPQIKQQVEGGDA
-305 STIGVVIS
+305 PTVGVVIA
-313 GAHPNFANI
+313 GAHSNFSNI

-336 EGPTGLRQAPFNPW
+336 IGPSGLQQAPFNPW
-350 GVSSGQCIIN
+350 GVGSGQCVIN
-360 SQTEHPVAAFKWC
+360 AKTEHPVAAFKWC

-381 TLRSVFGIPQWEA
+381 TLRSVFGIPQWEV
-394 AEGEEGQWRWAEE
+394 AEGEAGQWRWAEE
-407 GEPALGGDEFEAIW
+407 GEPALGGDEYESIW

-453 REDAAGLEV
+453 RDDAAGLEV
-462 VLLEETRV
+462 VLLEQTR
-470 AYEPYARAIE
+470 ANYEPHARDIA
-480 DLIPPLAFTTAQA
+480 DVIPPLAMTTAQA
-493 AEVTELRLGIYDFAA
+493 AEVTDLRLGITDYVA
-508 QLTAEFV
+508 QMTAEFV
-515 LGRQDLDAGWDNF
+515 LGRTDLDAGWDTF
-528 VATVESLGVNRLAE
+528 VATLEAMGVNRVAE
-542 IYQAAYDAQYG
+542 IYQTAYDAQYG